1 MTAFDRFSMSTGI
14 QDELLKIARQAT
26 QEELR
31 RMARNYDW
39 NTHPEA
45 VLGWVM
51 SQRSIDLSSAL
62 EVFFNGDPERFNYLA
77 KRDVPQ
83 QHRGATRVLDNICL
97 RVNSGF
103 YRLRPAQ
110 NLESRSRL
118 EKWLEFQHADR
129 VDGRRGRWIFEEGIA
144 ETALTGK
151 RPVAMEEDAP
161 DMEAIRPLK
170 GPGAV
175 HAFVSELVG
184 RRLGARILKFLPRQ
198 E

>member
-14 QDELLKIARQAT
+14 EDELLKIARQAT

-31 RMARNYDW
+31 RLARNYDW
-39 NTHPEA
+39 NTHPEP

-51 SQRSIDLSSAL
+51 AQKSIDLSSAL

-83 QHRGATRVLDNICL
+83 QLLGATRVLDNICL

-103 YRLRPAQ
+103 YRVRPAQ
-110 NLESRSRL
+110 KLQSRARL
-118 EKWLEFQHADR
+118 EKWLEFQKADQAE
-129 VDGRRGRWIFEEGIA
+129 GRRGRWIFHEEVVA
-144 ETALTGK
+144 TALTGK
-151 RPVAMEEDAP
+151 RHLALEEEAP
-161 DMEAIRPLK
+161 DMAAIRPLK

-175 HAFVSELVG
+175 QGFVRELMG
-184 RRLGARILKFLPRQ
+184 RKLGARIFRVLPRKG
-198 E
+198 